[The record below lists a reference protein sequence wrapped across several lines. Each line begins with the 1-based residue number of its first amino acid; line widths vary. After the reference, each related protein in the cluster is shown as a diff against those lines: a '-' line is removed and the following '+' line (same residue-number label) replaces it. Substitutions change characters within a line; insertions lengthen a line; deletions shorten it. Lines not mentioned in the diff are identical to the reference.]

1 MTSSLTVRPLTADTL
16 SAHLDVC
23 RTAFYAEADEPTRAM
38 HLRLWEPARF
48 RGVFDGDELIGGG
61 GIWPRRITLPGTGPQ
76 PFAGVTMVAV
86 APGHRRRGALTGLM
100 RSLLHDLHAE
110 GADPLAALWASEG
123 GIYGR
128 FGYGIAVE
136 ASRVEIAKGTRFL
149 STVDTG
155 PDRVREVSRAVA
167 EPLIRE
173 LHAKVAAQ
181 QVGWLERDEPTWE
194 YRLLDGPPQR
204 GGKQAWRFAVHP
216 EGYALFRVD
225 AAHDGVKLAVQEI
238 VTTTATGHAAIW
250 RHLLDS
256 DLVSSVDYWGCAPDE
271 PLRHLLADPRA
282 VRIERD
288 DSLWVRLVDVHRA
301 LPMRTYAG
309 PLATV
314 LELTDEFCPWNAGR
328 WRLRVD
334 AAGQAE
340 LTRTEDAPELTLSST
355 TLGSVFLGGV
365 RLTTLAAAGR
375 VREHRPGAVAALSR
389 AFLVDPAPH
398 TMEIF

>member
-1 MTSSLTVRPLTADTL
+1 MTSPLTVRPLTAETL
-16 SAHLDVC
+16 SGHLDIC
-23 RTAFYAEADEPTRAM
+23 RTAFYAEADEPTRATQ
-38 HLRLWEPARF
+38 LRLWEPARF

-61 GIWPRRITLPGTGPQ
+61 GVWPRRITLPGTGPQ

-136 ASRVEIAKGTRFL
+136 ASQVEIAKGARFL
-149 STVDTG
+149 PTVDTG
-155 PDRVREVSRAVA
+155 ADRVREVSRTVA

-173 LHAKVAAQ
+173 LHAKVAAERI
-181 QVGWLERDEPTWE
+181 GWLERDQDTWH

-216 EGYALFRVD
+216 EGYALFRVN
-225 AAHDGVKLAVQEI
+225 AAHDGLGLDVQEI
-238 VTTTATGHAAIW
+238 VTATPAGHAAIW

-256 DLVSSVDYWGCAPDE
+256 DLVSSINYWGCAPDE

-282 VRIERD
+282 VKIERN
-288 DSLWVRLVDVHRA
+288 DSLWVRLVDVDRA
-301 LPMRTYAG
+301 LPMRTYTG
-309 PLATV
+309 PLDTV

-328 WRLRVD
+328 WRLVIGTDGR
-334 AAGQAE
+334 AE
-340 LTRTEDAPELTLSST
+340 LTRTEDTPELTLSST
-355 TLGSVFLGGV
+355 ALGSAFLGGV
-365 RLTTLAAAGR
+365 RLSTLAAAGQAH
-375 VREHRPGAVAALSR
+375 EHRPGAAAALSR